1 MRERL
6 RAVPSDV
13 LAAIT
18 GASVLAVISAAVVTA
33 RVMQPDPGVVPAG
46 VSIGGVAVG
55 GLTPA
60 EAERVLRA
68 RLPAPGAEILLTTPA
83 GEPVLPPVA
92 VASLRPE
99 PRLGRA
105 IADAARRAS
114 LVQRLRREVGLGG
127 GRDVR
132 LTFRVDQE
140 QAGRLALRLAR
151 RFDVPPRSASVR
163 VRDGRFVLRQ
173 AVPGRAVD
181 RSELVGR
188 LAEMPDRLALPVD
201 PVAPRISDAQ
211 AAVARSQA
219 VWITRSP
226 VVVAAGRRAAR
237 IGRRDLLELL
247 RFRAE
252 GARLL
257 PRLDPRGLRRLLLDR
272 LSVVERAPRSARFRV
287 RSRRVEI
294 VDAVPGRV
302 IDGAAVARSI
312 VGRRGTYPVRLR
324 TAAVEPRLTS
334 REARA
339 LRIREVVGEFTTPYA
354 CCQPRVVNI
363 ARAAS
368 ILDGDIIPAG
378 GTFSLNEALGER
390 TRDRG
395 FVPAPQINAGRLE
408 DAVGGGVSQ
417 VATTFFNAAFFAGLR
432 IVTHTP
438 HEFWITRYPP
448 GREATISWGGPE
460 LVVRNDWPAA
470 VLVSVIAARDGITV
484 RLFSSR
490 LGRRVTTETIGT
502 AIEGS
507 AFPIVYTRRVQ
518 RRPGSARDERFTWS
532 YRAPPPA

>member
-1 MRERL
+1 ML
-6 RAVPSDV
+6 VV
-13 LAAIT
+13 IT
-18 GASVLAVISAAVVTA
+18 AAVVTV
-33 RVMQPDPGVVPAG
+33 RVMQPDTGVLPAG
-46 VSIGGVAVG
+46 VSIAGVAVG
-55 GLTPA
+55 GLTSE
-60 EAERVLRA
+60 EAERALLAGV
-68 RLPAPGAEILLTTPA
+68 PAPSGDLVLTTPD
-83 GEPVLPPVA
+83 GKPVLAPIP

-99 PRLGRA
+99 PRFDRA
-105 IADAARRAS
+105 IMDAARPAA
-114 LVQRLRREVGLGG
+114 LVQRLRRELGLGG
-127 GRDVR
+127 GRDVPLTYR
-132 LTFRVDQE
+132 LGRKQT
-140 QAGRLALRLAR
+140 GRLALRVAR
-151 RFDVPPRSASVR
+151 RIDAPARSASLQVS
-163 VRDGRFVLRQ
+163 DGSFVLRR
-173 AVPGRAVD
+173 ALPGRAVD
-181 RSELVGR
+181 RSELARR
-188 LAEMPDRLALPVD
+188 LVEVPHRMVVPVD

-211 AAVARSQA
+211 AAIARSQA
-219 VWITRSP
+219 VWITRAP
-226 VVVAAGRRAAR
+226 VVVAAGRRTAR

-252 GARLL
+252 GARLR
-257 PRLDPRGLRRLLLDR
+257 PRLDPRGIRRLLLDR
-272 LSVVERAPRSARFRV
+272 FSVVERAPRSARFRV
-287 RSRRVEI
+287 RSRRVELI
-294 VDAVPGRV
+294 DSVPGRV

-312 VGRRGTYPVRLR
+312 VARQGSEPVRLS
-324 TAAVEPRLTS
+324 TAAVEPRRTS

-339 LRIREVVGEFTTPYA
+339 LGIREVVGEFTTPYA
-354 CCQPRVVNI
+354 CCQARVVNI

-368 ILDGDIIPAG
+368 ILDGAFIPAG

-470 VLVSVIAARDGITV
+470 ILISVVAARDRITV

-502 AIEGS
+502 ATEGS

-518 RRPGSARDERFTWS
+518 RRAGAWRDERFTWT
-532 YRAPPPA
+532 YRAPPPP